1 MCTWYLRSIWSNFN
15 NTIIMAWYPIYCVMT
30 LFNED
35 ANDAGDYGFAIVAS
49 GLVTFVFLT
58 ELIAYRKLK
67 KELKED

>member
-1 MCTWYLRSIWSNFN
+1 
-15 NTIIMAWYPIYCVMT
+15 MT

-35 ANDAGDYGFAIVAS
+35 ANDAGNYGFAIVAS
-49 GLVTFVFLT
+49 GLVTFVFVT